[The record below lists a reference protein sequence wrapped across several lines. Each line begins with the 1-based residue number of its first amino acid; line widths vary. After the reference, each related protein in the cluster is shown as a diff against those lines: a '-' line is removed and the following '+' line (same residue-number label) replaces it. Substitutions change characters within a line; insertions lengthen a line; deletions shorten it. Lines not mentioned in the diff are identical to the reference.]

1 MLLTNYL
8 KKTVLASL
16 LLSALQLFAYSAEAA
31 TVQVEVNWENWSSEN
46 RVQILDSA
54 GNLLTTKYGGT
65 NYICNP
71 ATCFDSSTNNSYG
84 TSGSP
89 IIFTFNDVPTGTYT
103 LRLED
108 DFGDGWDGA
117 GSYVR
122 VRVNGGAAII
132 NRTLAGASDDENFV
146 VSDTAAVATTQTCS
160 TSSLTSVW
168 NTTSISSTSGSI
180 PVDINVT
187 TADGATWD
195 PASTDNM
202 NSINAWSDPAVQGA
216 NSLLMTFNWDPVAPD
231 GEVGIYQATSSD
243 GVNNVADPGGTGSM
257 VLSFNGRTV
266 SNAVIHFDRVGGNSG
281 SLQSNAMRFDINTS
295 GVTLGRLAGASH
307 FETYAN
313 GSFYRTILESLNA
326 TATAESNLNSLEGTA
341 AGSVVY
347 AGKYSSLTLDADG
360 VGIEGGGSDAIEL
373 VICIP
378 QADLQLTKVVDNNA
392 PVSGTNVTFTLTVT
406 NNGGPDAANNIEVT
420 DLLPAGLTF
429 VSATAA
435 QGSYNSGTGI
445 WSVGSLNS
453 GASTALQIV
462 ATATGTSAIVNR
474 AEITNSD
481 RVDPDSDFDTSF
493 ATDDIGDAVVDD
505 DEASV
510 TVTPIASIVNCPT
523 GSTATGSGF
532 ATSGSGLYVED
543 IFWLDWSC
551 GSKTSFNPGETINKS
566 WNAPNGVV
574 ISAVINNITSALQ
587 SYDTG
592 TYFGDRLDDL
602 YGGVDPIG
610 LRNVVDGQDPRYD
623 ISFTVTVNGQSVDPD
638 IIIADAESTDAVNE
652 SYNITTSGQAWELI
666 DRFAG
671 SSLDVT
677 FSNSNQTIFWSDDPD
692 GGFGSLVAL
701 SENAGSI
708 DVEMNAGG
716 IQALAFGV
724 MIHFDYGDAPDSYS
738 DVAHYSFRAASGG
751 GKPTVATDVNSIAL
765 ATFNTEP
772 TFLGA
777 VGPDSDPSQQNS
789 GNALGDDSDAEG
801 DDEDGVSSFAAVNA
815 SSTSYS
821 VTVSCN
827 GTGTITGW
835 IDWAIDGGFD
845 DGTIDEAASTTCSG
859 GTATLNWTGLTGL
872 TDGTT
877 FVRIRASNNSS
888 SITTPTSVG
897 ISGEVEDYSLLIS
910 PSADIEVTKVS
921 TSTNYTPGG
930 TDTYTITITNNGP
943 SAVNGVQIADTLPAG
958 ATFSASWSCS
968 ATVGSSCSSPSG
980 GAVGGNQVTGLTA
993 NIINGGVITLTIPVQ
1008 YSTDPSVY

>member
-71 ATCFDSSTNNSYG
+71 ATCFDSTTNNSYG
-84 TSGSP
+84 P
-89 IIFTFNDVPTGTYT
+89 ITFTFNDVPTGTYT

-108 DFGDGWDGA
+108 DFGDGWNGA

-122 VRVNGGAAII
+122 VRVNGTTNID
-132 NRTLAGASDDENFV
+132 RTLSGSIANENFTIT
-146 VSDTAAVATTQTCS
+146 DTSASVTTQTCS
-160 TSSLTSVW
+160 TSSLTGAW
-168 NTTSISSTSGSI
+168 NTTTISSNSGAI
-180 PVDINVT
+180 PVDINLT
-187 TADGATWD
+187 TADGAVWD
-195 PASTDNM
+195 SALIDTM
-202 NSINAWSDPAVQGA
+202 NTINAWSDPAVQGA
-216 NSLLMTFNWDPVAPD
+216 TSLSMVFNWDTVATD
-231 GEVGIYQATSSD
+231 GEAAVYQATSSD

-266 SNAVIHFDRVGGNSG
+266 SNAIVHFDRIGGNSG
-281 SLQSNAMRFDINTS
+281 SLQSNSMRVSPTTS
-295 GVTLGRLAGASH
+295 GVTLGRLAGTNH
-307 FETYAN
+307 FETYNN
-313 GSFYRTILESLNA
+313 GSFYRTILESLNSGVS
-326 TATAESNLNSLEGTA
+326 AESTLNSQDGTA

-347 AGKYSSLTLDADG
+347 TGKYSTLTLNTDG
-360 VGIEGGGSDAIEL
+360 VGIEAAGSDGFEL
-373 VICIP
+373 VICVP
-378 QADLQLTKVVDNNA
+378 QADLQLTKVVDNPT
-392 PVSGTNVTFTLTVT
+392 PVSGTNVTFTLVVT

-420 DLLPAGLTF
+420 DLLPAGLTY

-435 QGSYNSGTGI
+435 QGSYNSGTGV

-453 GASTALQIV
+453 GASTTLQIV

-493 ATDDIGDAVVDD
+493 ATDDIGDAVADD

-510 TVTPIASIVNCPT
+510 TVTPTAAIVSCPT

-532 ATSGSGLYVED
+532 ATSGSGLYRED
-543 IFWLDWSC
+543 IFWLDWNC
-551 GSKTSFNPGETINKS
+551 GAITSFSPGEIINKS

-574 ISAVINNITSALQ
+574 ISATITNLTNAIQ
-587 SYDTG
+587 PYVTG
-592 TYFGDRLDDL
+592 TYFGDQLDDL
-602 YGGVDPIG
+602 YGGVNPIG
-610 LRNVVDGQDPRYD
+610 LRNAIDSQDPRYD
-623 ISFTVTVNGQSVDPD
+623 ISFSVTVNGQSVDPD
-638 IIIADAESTDAVNE
+638 IIIADAESSDTANE
-652 SYNITTSGQAWELI
+652 SFNITTSGQAWELI

-677 FSNSNQTIFWSDDPD
+677 FSNSNQTIFWNDDPD

-716 IQALAFGV
+716 AQALAFGV

-738 DVAHYSFRAASGG
+738 DVVHYSFKTASGG
-751 GKPTVATDVNSIAL
+751 GKPVVATDVNSIAL
-765 ATFNTEP
+765 ATFNTDP

-872 TDGTT
+872 ADGTT

-968 ATVGSSCSSPSG
+968 ATAGSSCSSSSG